1 MKKMLAMLLA
11 VAMIVACFAGCQSN
25 APVDTNQPADSQQPT
40 DSNQPTDTTAPEP
53 VQPESNVGPDG
64 REFADEQ
71 VYRTLY
77 SSEVTTMNYLVSGTT
92 YELVVGANTID
103 SLVENDPY
111 GNIVPCAAES
121 WESEDETVTLIV
133 PAVKKLNDNGEL
145 ELVSERTTEEANG
158 QKWTFHLRA
167 GQYWYDADGN
177 QKDPVTAND
186 YVAAARYVCDSAMDC
201 SNSYLMDGW
210 IVNATERLGYTAALL
225 AEPVEQGKEEGKD
238 QDIVIDADGVI
249 WEGKDW
255 DEDKGVY
262 TTWVEIPLTNPEDLG
277 VEAAD
282 DNTLVY
288 HLVKPRPYFP
298 TALQFG
304 TYWPAPAALLAE
316 LGENYA
322 LDNYSMWF
330 NGAYILSTFKPQE
343 KRIYTK
349 NVNNWDAEHI
359 YIESIE
365 QTYNAEASTIAPE
378 LFLRGEV
385 DYADIGSD
393 IVADWL
399 SDPEKSQM
407 ISSSRVTGDYSY
419 FFGFNFEPTF
429 DAEYEPENW
438 VIAVNNENFRKA
450 VFHGIDRD
458 GYLAAKYPGDDPEIH
473 KINTITPKG
482 FSVNNGKDFVMY
494 GGLAKYT
501 ETESFN
507 EQLALEYRDKAKT
520 ELEAAGCKFPI
531 KVPVNYNPSSS
542 SWGNATVVLE
552 QQLENL
558 LGADFIDI
566 IIVEYAG
573 GSGFLDATRRN
584 GNYALQELNWGADFM
599 DPETWADPFER
610 ENSYNFFCHDTE
622 NYRVFQ
628 NTKTAETNALIDQ
641 YYALVDEA
649 RTKTGDM
656 DERFEAFAAAESFYI
671 DHAIVVPGFISGG
684 SYCATKLNGFEG
696 QYAMMGQSSSRYK
709 GQHLYKT
716 AMSQDMF
723 DAQYNEWYASMGN

>member
-40 DSNQPTDTTAPEP
+40 DSNQPTDTTTPEP

-473 KINTITPKG
+473 KINTVTPKG

-507 EQLALEYRDKAKT
+507 EQLAVEYRDKAKT

-531 KVPVNYNPSSS
+531 KVPINYNSSS
-542 SWGNATVVLE
+542 STWGNATVVLE
-552 QQLENL
+552 QQLEDL

-566 IIVEYAG
+566 IVVSY
-573 GSGFLDATRRN
+573 SGNSFLKETRRN

>member
-1 MKKMLAMLLA
+1 MKKTLAMLLA
-11 VAMIVACFAGCQSN
+11 IMMIVACFAGCQGN
-25 APVDTNQPADSQQPT
+25 TPANTDQPGGTETQQPT
-40 DSNQPTDTTAPEP
+40 ESTQPTEAPVEP
-53 VQPESNVGPDG
+53 EPESNIGPDG

-71 VYRTLY
+71 VYRSLY

-103 SLVENDPY
+103 SLVENDTY
-111 GNIVPCAAES
+111 GNILPCGAES
-121 WESEDETVTLIV
+121 WEVSEDGLT
-133 PAVKKLNDNGEL
+133 
-145 ELVSERTTEEANG
+145 
-158 QKWTFHLRA
+158 WTFHLRA

-210 IVNATERLGYTAALL
+210 IVNAEELLNYTAALL
-225 AEPVEQGKEEGKD
+225 ASPVEQGTEVGEEQDLVVDANGIIYEGSDWNKETEKYD
-238 QDIVIDADGVI
+238 
-249 WEGKDW
+249 
-255 DEDKGVY
+255 
-262 TTWVEIPLTNPEDLG
+262 TWTEIPAVTPEELG
-277 VEAAD
+277 VEAVD
-282 DNTLVY
+282 DLTLVY
-288 HLVKPRPYFP
+288 HLVKPRPYFL

-304 TYWPAPAALLAE
+304 TYWPAPASLLAE
-316 LGENYA
+316 LGDAYG

-330 NGAYILSTFKPQE
+330 NGAYILSEFKPQE

-359 YIESIE
+359 YIERIE
-365 QTYNAEASTIAPE
+365 QTCNTEAATLAPE

-385 DYADIGSD
+385 DGADIGSD

-407 ISSSRVTGDYSY
+407 ISTTRVIGDYSY
-419 FFGFNFEPTF
+419 FFGFNFEPKF

-438 VIAVNNENFRKA
+438 SIAVNNENFRKA
-450 VFHGIDRD
+450 IFHGIDRD
-458 GYLAAKYPGDDPEIH
+458 GYLTAKYPGDDPSIH
-473 KINTITPKG
+473 KINTVTPKG
-482 FSVNNGKDFVMY
+482 FSVNNGKDYVFY

-501 ETESFN
+501 EGESFDP
-507 EQLALEYRDKAKT
+507 ELAVQFRDAAKA

-531 KVPVNYNPSSS
+531 KVPINYNTSSTT
-542 SWGNATVVLE
+542 WANCTVVLE
-552 QQLENL
+552 QQLEEL

-566 IIVEYAG
+566 IVVPYS
-573 GSGFLDATRRN
+573 GSSFLKETRRN

-610 ENSYNFFCHDTE
+610 DNSYNFFYDGTLE
-622 NYRVFQ
+622 KGGINQ
-628 NTKTAETNALIDQ
+628 DTKTEETKALISQ
-641 YYALVDEA
+641 YYELVDAA
-649 RTKTGDM
+649 REETDDM
-656 DERFEAFAAAESFYI
+656 DARFEAFAAAESFYI

-684 SYCATKLNGFEG
+684 SYLATKLNAFEG

-709 GQHLYKT
+709 GQHVYKT
-716 AMSQDMF
+716 AMSQDMY
-723 DAQYNEWYASMGN
+723 DAQYAEWTAAMEG

>member
-1 MKKMLAMLLA
+1 MKKTLAMLLA
-11 VAMIVACFAGCQSN
+11 VMMIVACFAGCQGTTPAN
-25 APVDTNQPADSQQPT
+25 TDQPSGTETQQPT
-40 DSNQPTDTTAPEP
+40 ESTQPTEAPVEP
-53 VQPESNVGPDG
+53 EPESNIGPDG

-71 VYRTLY
+71 VYRSLY

-103 SLVENDPY
+103 SLVENDTY
-111 GNIVPCAAES
+111 GNILPCGAES
-121 WESEDETVTLIV
+121 WEVSEDGLT
-133 PAVKKLNDNGEL
+133 
-145 ELVSERTTEEANG
+145 
-158 QKWTFHLRA
+158 WTFHLRA

-201 SNSYLMDGW
+201 ANSYLMDGW
-210 IVNATERLGYTAALL
+210 IVNAEELLNYTAALL
-225 AEPVEQGKEEGKD
+225 ASPVEQGTEVGEEQDLVVDANGIIYEGSDWNKETEKYD
-238 QDIVIDADGVI
+238 
-249 WEGKDW
+249 
-255 DEDKGVY
+255 
-262 TTWVEIPLTNPEDLG
+262 TWTEIPAVTPEELG
-277 VEAAD
+277 VEAVD
-282 DNTLVY
+282 DLTLVY
-288 HLVKPRPYFP
+288 HLVKPRPYFL

-304 TYWPAPAALLAE
+304 TYWPAPASLLAE
-316 LGENYA
+316 LGDAYG

-330 NGAYILSTFKPQE
+330 NGAYILSEFKPQE

-359 YIESIE
+359 FIERIE
-365 QTYNAEASTIAPE
+365 QTCNTEAATLAPE
-378 LFLRGEV
+378 LFLRGEI

-407 ISSSRVTGDYSY
+407 ISSSRVIGDYSY
-419 FFGFNFEPTF
+419 FFGFNFEPKF

-450 VFHGIDRD
+450 VFHGINRD
-458 GYLAAKYPGDDPEIH
+458 EYLAAKYPGDDPSIH
-473 KINTITPKG
+473 KINTVTPKG
-482 FSVNNGKDFVMY
+482 FSVNEGKDYVFY

-501 ETESFN
+501 EGESFDP
-507 EQLALEYRDKAKT
+507 ELAVQFRDAAKA

-531 KVPVNYNPSSS
+531 KVPVNYNTSSTT
-542 SWGNATVVLE
+542 WANCTVVLE
-552 QQLENL
+552 QQLEEL

-566 IIVEYAG
+566 IVVPYS
-573 GSGFLDATRRN
+573 GSSFLKETRRN

-599 DPETWADPFER
+599 DPETWADPFDHK
-610 ENSYNFFCHDTE
+610 NSYNFFCNETLEQDGI
-622 NYRVFQ
+622 NQY
-628 NTKTAETNALIDQ
+628 TKTEETAALIDQ
-641 YYALVDEA
+641 YFELVAAA
-649 RTKTGDM
+649 REETSDM
-656 DERFEAFAAAESFYI
+656 NARYEAFAAAESFYI

-684 SYCATKLNGFEG
+684 SYQATKLNAFEG

-709 GQHLYKT
+709 GQHVYKT

-723 DAQYNEWYASMGN
+723 DAQYAEWTAAMEG

>member
-40 DSNQPTDTTAPEP
+40 DSNQPTDTTTPEP

-210 IVNATERLGYTAALL
+210 IVNATERLDYTAALL

-262 TTWVEIPLTNPEDLG
+262 TTWVEIPLTNPEDLS

-282 DNTLVY
+282 ENTLVY

-385 DYADIGSD
+385 DYADISSD

-473 KINTITPKG
+473 KINTVTPKG

-507 EQLALEYRDKAKT
+507 EQLAVEYRDKAKT

-531 KVPVNYNPSSS
+531 KVPINYNSSSS

-566 IIVEYAG
+566 IVVSY
-573 GSGFLDATRRN
+573 SGNSFLKETRRN

-610 ENSYNFFCHDTE
+610 ENSYNFFCHDTDTY
-622 NYRVFQ
+622 NVYRD
-628 NTKTAETNALIDQ
+628 TKTEESNALIDQ
-641 YYALVDEA
+641 YYALVDVA